1 MFDKP
6 SNGTHDKKGGKNI
19 GRTVSWVYYKD
30 EKLIGG
36 SAFDIQLFRQILE
49 NNAKFSNQAQE
60 MIETQIKE
68 QNIFDCISLKSS
80 KYTNRFYES
89 GGHRAFIPESICMV
103 DYCEDEIFAVVRIGD
118 RCEIVSYDY
127 DITGEAGQ
135 EWFNFIGKNKPIFDK
150 KIIEN
155 IKTVL
160 TQYEQLQIKIL
171 EEEDRRIWEKKEKLA
186 CRNKSLP
193 ADTEQTFLSLCK
205 LLGISPQKAKKIYHT
220 ALEQEDICVSLIND
234 FIDLNYLAMFD
245 WKADV
250 GDIVYGYNLLA
261 KKIKANMLRLDKDTE
276 FEPPEVFRRL
286 AAMSDKVLYLIDTN
300 SDCYI
305 LGLSDKENK
314 EKIISAYKQLFS
326 LLQSENTIEIVNTL

>member
-1 MFDKP
+1 
-6 SNGTHDKKGGKNI
+6 
-19 GRTVSWVYYKD
+19 
-30 EKLIGG
+30 
-36 SAFDIQLFRQILE
+36 
-49 NNAKFSNQAQE
+49 
-60 MIETQIKE
+60 
-68 QNIFDCISLKSS
+68 
-80 KYTNRFYES
+80 
-89 GGHRAFIPESICMV
+89 MV

-118 RCEIVSYDY
+118 RCEIASYDY
-127 DITGEAGQ
+127 DITGKNGQ
-135 EWFNFIGKNKPIFDK
+135 EWFNFIGKNTPVFDK

-160 TQYEQLQIKIL
+160 TQYGQLQVKIL
-171 EEEDRRIWEKKEKLA
+171 EEEDRRIWEEKEKLA
-186 CRNKSLP
+186 FRNKNLP

-205 LLGISPQKAKKIYHT
+205 LLGISPQKAKKIYHI

-234 FIDLNYLAMFD
+234 FIDLNYLAMVD

-261 KKIKANMLRLDKDTE
+261 KKIKANMLYLDKDTE

-305 LGLSDKENK
+305 LGLSDKENR